1 MATPEPRIRVPNT
14 AAKGEILEV
23 KALIT
28 HQMETGLRR
37 DATGKLMPRKI
48 INAFSCRYNGE
59 LVFSVELHEA
69 VAANPYLE
77 FHLRAEESGTIEFAW
92 HEDGGAVYTA
102 RGTLT
107 VT

>member
-1 MATPEPRIRVPNT
+1 MATPAPRIRAPRTVS
-14 AAKGEILEV
+14 KGEIFEI

-37 DATGKLMPRKI
+37 DGEGKLMPRKI
-48 INAFSCRYNGE
+48 VNAFTCRYNGE
-59 LVFSVELHEA
+59 VVFSVELHEA

-77 FHLRAEESGTIEFAW
+77 FYLRAQDSGVLEFTW

-102 RGTLT
+102 RQSLT
-107 VT
+107 VA